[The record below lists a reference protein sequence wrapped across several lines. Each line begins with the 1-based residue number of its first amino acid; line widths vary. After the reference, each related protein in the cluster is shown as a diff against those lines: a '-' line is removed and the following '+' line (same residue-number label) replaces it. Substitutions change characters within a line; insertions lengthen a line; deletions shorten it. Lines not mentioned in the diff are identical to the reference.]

1 MVCFLWSGSGVGAR
15 CLLEGRF
22 LKILVLVKLV
32 PSSEARI
39 RIAAD
44 GRSIDSADVEFLAS
58 AYDEYAVEAA
68 LQLKE
73 KFGGEVVA
81 VSAGPEKAAEMLRKS
96 CLALGVDR
104 GILLR
109 DPALDQADTLGTA
122 RALAAACRRE
132 SPDLVL
138 CGKLAIDQENSAV
151 GQQVAALLDLP
162 HVAVVSKLEAP
173 SEASFVVHREIEG
186 GMEELEVDLP
196 AVLTTNKGLNEPR
209 YASLKGIMSAK
220 KKPLDTLDLAAL
232 GLDPGA
238 VTAKAV
244 LISLET
250 PPVRADQGR
259 IIQGESA
266 QAKVAELVRLLREE
280 AKVL

>member
-1 MVCFLWSGSGVGAR
+1 
-15 CLLEGRF
+15 
-22 LKILVLVKLV
+22 LKILVMVKLV

-44 GRSIDSADVEFLAS
+44 GRSIDPADVEYVAS

-81 VSAGPEKAAEMLRKS
+81 VSVGPDRAAEMLRKS

-104 GILLR
+104 AILVR
-109 DPALDQADTLGTA
+109 DPAMDNTDTLGTA
-122 RALAAACRRE
+122 RALAAVSRRE

-162 HVAVVSKLEAP
+162 HVAVVSKLEP
-173 SEASFVVHREIEG
+173 TSESSFAVYREIEG
-186 GMEELEVDLP
+186 GMEELDVDLP

-232 GLDPGA
+232 GLTAAA
-238 VTAKAV
+238 VAPQAE
-244 LISLET
+244 LISLES

>member
-1 MVCFLWSGSGVGAR
+1 MFFPADRLQRGLQGSVT
-15 CLLEGRF
+15 
-22 LKILVLVKLV
+22 LKIVVLVKLV

-44 GRSIDSADVEFLAS
+44 GRSVDPAEVEFLIS
-58 AYDEYAVEAA
+58 VYDEYAVEAA

-73 KFGGEVVA
+73 KHGGEVVA

-104 GILLR
+104 AVLVR
-109 DPALDQADTLGTA
+109 DAALDSADTLGVA

-132 SPDLVL
+132 NPDLVF

-151 GQQVAALLDLP
+151 GPQVASLLDLP
-162 HVAVVSKLEAP
+162 HVAVVSRLEVIDP
-173 SEASFVVHREIEG
+173 SHVVVHREVEG
-186 GMEELEVDLP
+186 AMEEIEVTLP
-196 AVLTTNKGLNEPR
+196 ALLTTNKGLNEPR

-220 KKPLDTLDLAAL
+220 KKPLDTVDLAAL
-232 GLDPGA
+232 GLDAASVAP
-238 VTAKAV
+238 KAV
-244 LISLET
+244 LCSLET
-250 PPVRADQGR
+250 PPVRTDLGR
-259 IIQGESA
+259 IVAGETA
-266 QAKVAELVRLLREE
+266 AEKVTELVRLLREE